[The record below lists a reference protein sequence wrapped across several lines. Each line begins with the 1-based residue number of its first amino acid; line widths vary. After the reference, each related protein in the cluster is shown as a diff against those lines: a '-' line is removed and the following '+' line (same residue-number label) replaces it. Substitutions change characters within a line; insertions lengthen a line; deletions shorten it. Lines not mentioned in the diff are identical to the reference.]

1 VSLYLFVSDLIENG
15 HENDVKIFIEFF
27 IKFLKT
33 LKWQIPKGFRMDSE
47 YQDLVNFQTNVTQ
60 AAGEKTAIQKRHD
73 FWNEYFYYYKKEK
86 MIKGD
91 KEYQKNKKKN
101 PESERKNIKL

>member
-1 VSLYLFVSDLIENG
+1 
-15 HENDVKIFIEFF
+15 
-27 IKFLKT
+27 
-33 LKWQIPKGFRMDSE
+33 MDSE